1 MGTKCFLIDSTTAF
15 WIYEVY
21 LRGMLLFTRSVP
33 WVLKACTVGVVIL
46 RAFSAGGA
54 SGRHTQVLAPVA
66 FVTLAS
72 VLPSVLCCVIDRRLT
87 TAYIVQSVLFLL
99 CTHATLVGLEVWQV
113 PQYQVALTQTCVLH
127 MLTSQWQTL
136 DRQKHVLIYQAAVK
150 FVLAVMAML
159 SWGACALMMPHLQL
173 DMLAL
178 GCLMFV
184 GEILGVVVSFFAA
197 VLVAVGDTME
207 AFLVEK

>member
-1 MGTKCFLIDSTTAF
+1 
-15 WIYEVY
+15 
-21 LRGMLLFTRSVP
+21 
-33 WVLKACTVGVVIL
+33 
-46 RAFSAGGA
+46 
-54 SGRHTQVLAPVA
+54 
-66 FVTLAS
+66 
-72 VLPSVLCCVIDRRLT
+72 
-87 TAYIVQSVLFLL
+87 
-99 CTHATLVGLEVWQV
+99 
-113 PQYQVALTQTCVLH
+113 
-127 MLTSQWQTL
+127 
-136 DRQKHVLIYQAAVK
+136 VLIYQAAVK